1 MTSKS
6 IEAQLAELQNRV
18 EKLEAAIGTGAERAV
33 ATRDKKHSPKEF
45 LMDKAVKADTQKV
58 LALAF
63 YLEQFEGL
71 QSFNVADIES
81 VFRLAK
87 EKIPANI
94 NDAVNKNITRGFMM
108 EAEEKK
114 DSKKAWGLTSTG
126 ERYVENELTK

>member
-6 IEAQLAELQNRV
+6 IETQVAELTQRV
-18 EKLEAAIGTGAERAV
+18 EKLEAAIGTGAERIV
-33 ATRDKKHSPKEF
+33 AMRDKKHSPKEF
-45 LMDKAVKADTQKV
+45 LMGKAAKADTQKV
-58 LALAF
+58 LALAY
-63 YLEQFEGL
+63 YLEQFEGV
-71 QSFNVADIES
+71 QSFNVADIEG

-87 EKIPANI
+87 EKLPANI

-126 ERYVENELTK
+126 ERYVENELNK